1 MDYKGLSSKEVLESR
16 EKWGSNNLT
25 PPKKVSL
32 FKLFIEKFNDPIIR
46 ILIIAAVLSFA
57 IAFAHND
64 FTETLGI
71 IIAIFLATGVG
82 FWFEVDAN
90 RKFDLLNTIGDQ
102 TLVRVVRDGRVVEVE
117 KNDIVKG
124 DIVLLETGEEIPA
137 DGKLLE
143 STSLIVNESTL
154 TGESSISKT
163 TIESQFK
170 KDVTYPSNMVLRGTT
185 VLEGGGVMEV
195 TVIGDQTEIGKVAT
209 ASTEESG
216 EKTPLTKQLDRLAKI
231 IGVVGFTL
239 ASLTFFALLFGNIL
253 SKDSLYSFS
262 QLWLLIST
270 LVAFLIIIAR
280 FWLPIVGDA
289 RELLFPDK
297 ERKREHSM
305 LFWILIGVAVF
316 VISLAGG
323 YLAFGIDPFNVVSW
337 PTMESLGHILN
348 YFMIAV
354 TMIVVAV
361 PEGLPMSVTL
371 SLALNMRRMLK
382 SNNLVRKMHACE
394 TMGAINVIC
403 TDKTGTLTKN
413 QMSVQE
419 RFFGDF
425 ERDKNIIFE
434 GIAVNSTAHIDFSN
448 PQALKTIG
456 NPTESSLILWMH
468 GEGVSYSELRD
479 RAKERIRVPFSTL
492 RKYMATSVASS
503 ALDGKAVIYVK
514 GAPEIIAAM
523 CNNVPQNLTEQLT
536 ACQNRAMRTLA
547 FAYKIDDTEQVEDEI
562 SKGGFSFLGFV
573 AIADPVRD
581 DVPAAVARCI
591 EAGIAIKIVTG
602 DTPATAKEIARQIG
616 LWGSTDSDLNHISG
630 VDFEA
635 LSDEELLNR
644 VNDIKIMSRARPSDK
659 QRFVRL
665 LQKRGG
671 VVAVTGDG
679 TNDAPALN
687 FAHVGLSMGTGT
699 SVAKQA
705 SDITLIDDSF
715 ASIGS
720 AVMWGRS
727 LYKNIQRFI
736 LFQLTINVV
745 AILTLFIG
753 SFTGM
758 ATPLT
763 ITQMLWI
770 NIIMDT
776 FAAAALASLPP
787 SMDVM
792 KDKPRKESD
801 FIITKDMGINIL
813 GVGAM
818 MVVAFMFLLYYL
830 SHSVVDSA
838 YGLSLFFTTFVMVQ
852 FWNMFNA
859 KAYASGNSSAF
870 KNIGGSIGFVLVGLL
885 IVVGQ
890 VLIVNYGG
898 KMFRTVPISFIDWI
912 IVIAS
917 TSIVLWIGEIRRLI
931 LSIKAK
937 QQ

>member
-1 MDYKGLSSKEVLESR
+1 MDHKGLNSQEVLESR
-16 EKWGSNNLT
+16 EKWGSNDLT

-57 IAFAHND
+57 ISFTHND

-71 IIAIFLATGVG
+71 LIAIFLATGVG
-82 FWFEVDAN
+82 FWFEVDAS
-90 RKFDLLNTIGDQ
+90 RKFDMLNTIGDQ
-102 TLVRVVRDGRVVEVE
+102 TLVRVMRDGKVVEVG
-117 KNDIVKG
+117 KSDIVKG

-143 STSLIVNESTL
+143 STVLIVNESTL

-163 TIESQFK
+163 TDPAQFK

-185 VLEGGGVMEV
+185 VLEGSGVMEV
-195 TVIGDQTEIGKVAT
+195 VTIGDQTEIGKVAT

-231 IGVVGFTL
+231 IGVVGFAL
-239 ASLTFFALLFGNIL
+239 ASLTFFALLFGNLL
-253 SKDSLYSFS
+253 SQDSAYSFA
-262 QLWLLIST
+262 QLWLLLST

-280 FWLPIVGDA
+280 FWLPIISDA
-289 RELLFPDK
+289 KDLLYPDK
-297 ERKREHSM
+297 ERSKERPVM
-305 LFWILIGVAVF
+305 FWALIGVVFFAVALS
-316 VISLAGG
+316 VG
-323 YLAFGIDPFNVVSW
+323 YLAFGIDPLNRIAW
-337 PTMESLGHILN
+337 PSVESLGHILN

-419 RFFGDF
+419 QFFDNF
-425 ERDKNIIFE
+425 DRDKNIIFE
-434 GIAVNSTAHIDFSN
+434 GIAVNSTAHIDFST
-448 PQALKTIG
+448 PSALKSIG

-468 GEGVSYSELRD
+468 GEGVNYAELRD
-479 RAKERIRVPFSTL
+479 MAKERVRVPFSTL
-492 RKYMATSVASS
+492 RKYMATSVVSS
-503 ALDGKAVIYVK
+503 AIEGKDVIYVK

-523 CNNVPQNLTEQLT
+523 CDNVPANLTEQLT

-547 FAYKIDDTEQVEDEI
+547 FAYKIDSTDLVEDEI
-562 SKGGFSFLGFV
+562 SKGGFTFLGFV
-573 AIADPVRD
+573 AIADPVRE
-581 DVPAAVARCI
+581 DVPAAVLRCI

-616 LWGSTDSDLNHISG
+616 LWGVADGDLNHISG

-635 LSDEELLNR
+635 LSDEELMDR
-644 VNDIKIMSRARPSDK
+644 VNEIKIMSRARPSDK

-665 LQKRGG
+665 LQKKGG

-687 FAHVGLSMGTGT
+687 FAHVGLSMGSGT

-745 AILTLFIG
+745 AILTLFVG

-758 ATPLT
+758 ETPLT

-787 SMDVM
+787 SLDVM

-801 FIITKDMGINIL
+801 FIITRDMGVNIL
-813 GVGAM
+813 GVGAI

-830 SHSVVDSA
+830 SHNIADSA

-870 KNIGGSIGFVLVGLL
+870 KNIGNSIGFVLVALL
-885 IVVGQ
+885 IIVGQ
-890 VLIVNYGG
+890 ILIVTYGG
-898 KMFRTVPISFIDWI
+898 KMFRTVPLSFIDWI
-912 IVIAS
+912 IVISS
-917 TSIVLWIGEIRRLI
+917 TSIVLWIGEIRRFI
-931 LSIKAK
+931 LSISKK
-937 QQ
+937 